1 MNPLRDINGKHV
13 TVIVTFLIT
22 TAGLVALGKEI
33 AAFVVVGLAV
43 LGGIGLIVSKQAET
57 KQETQIIREQT
68 NGTNTRLV
76 EIIEWQARL
85 LAQMSLPPELI
96 GKLGTSTPAGP
107 AGQAAS
113 EPFEHPYPSSPS
125 GPPSGYLQQYPPIS
139 DSREPRDRAA

>member
-1 MNPLRDINGKHV
+1 VNQLRDINGKHV
-13 TVIVTFLIT
+13 VIIVTFLLT
-22 TAGLVALGKEI
+22 TAALVAVGKDI

-68 NGTNTRLV
+68 NGTNSRLV

-107 AGQAAS
+107 SGTPAS
-113 EPFEHPYPSSPS
+113 EPFPDAPHASSTDGRVAP
-125 GPPSGYLQQYPPIS
+125 
-139 DSREPRDRAA
+139 

>member
-1 MNPLRDINGKHV
+1 MRDINGKHV
-13 TVIVTFLIT
+13 TIIMTFLIT

-43 LGGIGLIVSKQAET
+43 LGGIGLVISKQAET
-57 KQETQIIREQT
+57 KEETRIIREQT

-85 LAQMSLPPELI
+85 LAQMQLPPELV

-107 AGQAAS
+107 PGQTAS
-113 EPFEHPYPSSPS
+113 EPFSHPELPTLPDMGPPGPYPTQAFS
-125 GPPSGYLQQYPPIS
+125 LDQ
-139 DSREPRDRAA
+139 RDRAA

>member
-1 MNPLRDINGKHV
+1 MRDINGKHV
-13 TVIVTFLIT
+13 TVIMTFLIT

-43 LGGIGLIVSKQAET
+43 LGGIGLVISKQAET
-57 KQETQIIREQT
+57 KEETRIIREQT

-85 LAQMSLPPELI
+85 LAQMQLPPELI

-107 AGQAAS
+107 SGQAVS
-113 EPFEHPYPSSPS
+113 ESLDHTAPVSYPDPPGPYPVQSFPT
-125 GPPSGYLQQYPPIS
+125 
-139 DSREPRDRAA
+139 DPRDRAA